1 MGTSSRDDAIAFLR
15 MAAGGQVHEAYKR
28 FVGPGFRHHNPWF
41 RGDAESL
48 QAGMLENAATHPD
61 KQFEVKMAIEEGDRV
76 AVLSHLRM
84 KPGDLGMSVVHIL
97 RFEAGRIAEM
107 WDLGQPIPE
116 DSVNENGMF

>member
-1 MGTSSRDDAIAFLR
+1 MGTSSKDDAIAFLR
-15 MAAGGQVHEAYKR
+15 MAAGGQVREAYER

-48 QAGMLENAATHPD
+48 QAGMLENATKHPD
-61 KQFEVKMAIEEGDRV
+61 KLFEVKMAIEEGDRV

-84 KPGDLGMSVVHIL
+84 KPGERGMSVVHIL
-97 RFEAGRIAEM
+97 RFDAGRIVEM